1 MEDAL
6 RLFEILEPM
15 LSHVLQIRPGGAL
28 LTHAVAGGPGD
39 EGLAAVP
46 RGE

>member
-6 RLFEILEPM
+6 RVLEVLEPM
-15 LSHVLQIRPGGAL
+15 LSRVLQIRPGGAF
-28 LTHAVAGGPGD
+28 LTHAFAGGPGD